1 MENAI
6 AITRNKQELERL
18 EGIIQKNIG
27 AFYEVGRAL
36 IQIRDDELYRD
47 VLGYAT
53 FDEYCHERWDFN
65 SSRAR
70 QLISATE
77 TVDNIKSVTPRNA
90 PSCEFHARPL
100 MALNPDQQR
109 TAWQKAVETAPEGK
123 VTAAHVSKV
132 VREMTEPEKPKPYV
146 LHKPIIE
153 KELVSEDFQLAYDN
167 MIIELKNC
175 RALKW
180 KTTSYKAALEMMK
193 NLVIITEQMG
203 R

>member
-6 AITRNKQELERL
+6 EIRPMIYKEAREVVDKINANMNNVRYLVLDLYEREGWSALGYGSWRECVTKEFQGKQSYLYYQLEAAQV
-18 EGIIQKNIG
+18 EKNISTNV
-27 AFYEVGRAL
+27 EKQDL
-36 IQIRDDELYRD
+36 IPESHL
-47 VLGYAT
+47 
-53 FDEYCHERWDFN
+53 
-65 SSRAR
+65 
-70 QLISATE
+70 
-77 TVDNIKSVTPRNA
+77 
-90 PSCEFHARPL
+90 RPL
-100 MALNPDQQR
+100 TKLRDNPEQQR
-109 TAWQKAVETAPEGK
+109 EAWQKAVETAPDGK
-123 VTAAHVSKV
+123 ITAAHVSKV

>member
-1 MENAI
+1 MNNV
-6 AITRNKQELERL
+6 RYLVLDLYER
-18 EGIIQKNIG
+18 EGWSALGYGSWRECVTAEFKNSQ
-27 AFYEVGRAL
+27 AY
-36 IQIRDDELYRD
+36 LYR
-47 VLGYAT
+47 
-53 FDEYCHERWDFN
+53 
-65 SSRAR
+65 
-70 QLISATE
+70 QLEAAQAEKVISPIGE
-77 TVDNIKSVTPRNA
+77 NEIPESQL
-90 PSCEFHARPL
+90 RPL
-100 MALNPDQQR
+100 TKLRDNPEQQR
-109 TAWQKAVETAPEGK
+109 EAWQKAVETAPDGK
-123 VTAAHVSKV
+123 ITAAHVSKV

>member
-6 AITRNKQELERL
+6 AKSTIELEQL
-18 EGIIQKNIG
+18 ENVIKQNIG

-36 IQIRDDELYRD
+36 MEIRDRGLYKD
-47 VLGYAT
+47 ALGYDT
-53 FDEYCHERWDFN
+53 FEAYCKDRWDFQRTYAYHLIASVKVVDTV
-65 SSRAR
+65 SSLDDIQKPTN
-70 QLISATE
+70 QLQT
-77 TVDNIKSVTPRNA
+77 
-90 PSCEFHARPL
+90 RPL
-100 MALNPDQQR
+100 EKLSSDQQR

-153 KELVSEDFQLAYDN
+153 KEIVSEDFQRAYDN
-167 MIIELKNC
+167 MIVELKNC

-180 KTTSYKAALEMMK
+180 KTTSYKAAMEMMK
-193 NLVIITEQMG
+193 NLVTITEQMG

>member
-6 AITRNKQELERL
+6 TKNTVALEQL
-18 EGIIQKNIG
+18 ENIIKRNIG

-36 IQIRDDELYRD
+36 MEIRDKGLYKD
-47 VLGYAT
+47 VLGFTT
-53 FDEYCHERWDFN
+53 FEEYCKARWDF
-65 SSRAR
+65 AR
-70 QLISATE
+70 STAYQLIDSAVVIENVRNCGQIEVLPATE
-77 TVDNIKSVTPRNA
+77 SQ
-90 PSCEFHARPL
+90 ARPL
-100 MALNPDQQR
+100 ARLEPEQQR

-123 VTAAHVSKV
+123 ITAAHVSKV

-153 KELVSEDFQLAYDN
+153 KEIVSEDFQLAYDN
-167 MIIELKNC
+167 MIVELKNC